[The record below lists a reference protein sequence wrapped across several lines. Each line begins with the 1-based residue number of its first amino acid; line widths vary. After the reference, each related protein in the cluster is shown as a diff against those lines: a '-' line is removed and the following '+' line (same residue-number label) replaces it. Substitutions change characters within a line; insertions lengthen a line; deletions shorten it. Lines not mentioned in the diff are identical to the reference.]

1 VTHRTLGPLFF
12 DRTVGGR
19 FYLLSGRFYPIALAM
34 ALDVVGILAISIEQT
49 HEALGAAKGT
59 ETRHLVTTAH
69 SLVADFQNRAQSGEM
84 SEGAA
89 QQEAL
94 TRLSSLRYEN
104 DRYFWVTTRP
114 ALC

>member
-1 VTHRTLGPLFF
+1 MTHRTLGPLFF

-59 ETRHLVTTAH
+59 KPSLTSVMDSPDPQGWAWRPIWTAK
-69 SLVADFQNRAQSGEM
+69 S
-84 SEGAA
+84 
-89 QQEAL
+89 
-94 TRLSSLRYEN
+94 
-104 DRYFWVTTRP
+104 
-114 ALC
+114 